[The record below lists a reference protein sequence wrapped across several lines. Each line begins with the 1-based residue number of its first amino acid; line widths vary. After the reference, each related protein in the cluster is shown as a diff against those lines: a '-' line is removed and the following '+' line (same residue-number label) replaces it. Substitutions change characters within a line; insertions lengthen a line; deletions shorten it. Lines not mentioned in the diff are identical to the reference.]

1 MKQQPTGGYHACC
14 GNTIIFTQTNNRY
27 KSNVINTLTQVSYA
41 FQISFTEEITHIRNK
56 NNILQVHYQ
65 MT

>member
-27 KSNVINTLTQVSYA
+27 KSNVINTLTQASYA
-41 FQISFTEEITHIRNK
+41 FQISFTEEITHK
-56 NNILQVHYQ
+56 KQE
-65 MT
+65 